1 MGWYEIRV
9 TGRLGPRWAARLD
22 GMSLIPQGDGT
33 TLIEGRVTDQA
44 ALHGLLRTLG
54 DLGLP
59 LVSVTEIP
67 PRQPTTTHI
76 DDTTRQ
82 GD

>member
-1 MGWYEIRV
+1 MGWYEISV
-9 TGRLGPRWAARLD
+9 TGRLGPRWAARFD
-22 GMSLIPQGDGT
+22 GMSLIPLADGT
-33 TLIEGRVTDQA
+33 TIIAGPVADHA

-59 LVSVTEIP
+59 LLSVTEVP
-67 PRQPTTTHI
+67 PRSSTTHLPDTTT
-76 DDTTRQ
+76 Q